1 MKRAS
6 AAIAMALS
14 IASVNS
20 AEFPVPLAT
29 ESIGKIETLPSVYPK
44 EWLFLHDAN
53 FFSIID
59 GKIVV
64 LDLTDTTKPYKGMIG
79 AGQMGALLQAT
90 KTPELYVAESFYSR
104 RTRGERTDTI
114 TIYDTQT
121 LGYKEEIVLPG
132 GKRGQFVTQKNAFQF
147 TDGER
152 LGLVYNFTPAAS
164 VTVVDLPARKVLNE
178 IPLPGCS
185 LMYPTGK
192 RGFSTLC
199 ANGTMMTFNLDAQG
213 KESGRSTT
221 AAFNT
226 IDEDP
231 LFMKTAL
238 IDGVTYFVSF
248 KGRVQ
253 PVDLRGETANPAEAW
268 SLVSVE
274 ERKDNWRPGGW
285 HVLSG
290 DTAHRLYVLMHKDGQ
305 EGTHKNGG
313 GEVWVFDTRK
323 KKRMQRIELAT
334 HGISIEVTQGTKP
347 YMAVVNANMEVD
359 VYDLASTK
367 VLQTIGGRA
376 AETPFVMHA
385 AR

>member
-1 MKRAS
+1 MKSVYAGIAMVLFIAS
-6 AAIAMALS
+6 AQA
-14 IASVNS
+14 
-20 AEFPVPLAT
+20 AEFPTPLET
-29 ESIGKIETLPSVYPK
+29 ESIGKVATLPQVYPK

-64 LDLTDTTKPYKGMIG
+64 LDLTDTTNPYKGMIG
-79 AGQMGALLQAT
+79 AGQMGALLQGT
-90 KTPELYVAESFYSR
+90 KSPELYVAETFYSR
-104 RTRGERTDTI
+104 RTRGERVDTI
-114 TIYDTQT
+114 TVYDTKT
-121 LGYKEEIVLPG
+121 LGYKDEIVLQG
-132 GKRGQFVTQKNAFQF
+132 GKRGQFVTQKNSFQF

-164 VTVVDLPARKVLNE
+164 VTVVDLPAREVLNE

-221 AAFNT
+221 AVFNT
-226 IDEDP
+226 IDQDP

-238 IDGVTYFVSF
+238 IDGLTYFVSF
-248 KGRVQ
+248 QGRVQ
-253 PVDLRGETANPAEAW
+253 PVDLRGEKAQLAEAW
-268 SLVSVE
+268 SLVSDDD
-274 ERKDNWRPGGW
+274 RKDNWRPGGW

-290 DTAHRLYVLMHKDGQ
+290 DTDNKLYVLMQKDGQ

-313 GEVWVFDTRK
+313 GEVWVFDTKK
-323 KKRMQRIELAT
+323 KKRVQRIELAT
-334 HGISIEVTQGTKP
+334 HGISIEVTQGKKP

-359 VYDLASTK
+359 VYDLATAK